1 MSDLSAQSAPD
12 FLINRPF
19 KWLGNPIAY
28 TICGPLATIAGSGTT
43 IAAPM
48 ILDPASF
55 ARFAL
60 LMSIF
65 QYVGD
70 LDLGLSRLMDRKLSG
85 SGAKRL
91 DDLRLFMIARSC
103 VAACVGAFVLVVSLG
118 TGTQTAVAGMGGVVF
133 MLACG
138 PLSFYRASSNIYAFT
153 VTALLI
159 QAGLS
164 LPRIT
169 GLLVGGVSGCVIT
182 MAAWFTMTAVV
193 SNAPF
198 VPIFDK
204 RQTIRLN
211 QILACLKESLPLCAF
226 SSLWL
231 LYLLSSRWFSWLIS
245 SPTDAGLFAF
255 GANQLSVG
263 VGLIALVASVYYPRH
278 LATRN
283 VAALRMQLL
292 LLLIVVTAGV
302 LGGTLFCR
310 FGLGLLFPHFRA
322 ASSATA
328 VILISGVPLCLCTWQ
343 MPIVIAL
350 SRRPWREGILLFSI
364 SLTSLF
370 VLMRIG
376 AQMGLVGQAWAS
388 IPPATATLGMVL
400 YLTVQTKLLLPDQ
413 AVHVWVGMIAAV
425 VACGGL
431 WYFLFV

>member
-12 FLINRPF
+12 FLIGRPF
-19 KWLGNPIAY
+19 KWLGNPFAY

-43 IAAPM
+43 IAAP
-48 ILDPASF
+48 IVLDPASF
-55 ARFAL
+55 AHFAL

-70 LDLGLSRLMDRKLSG
+70 LDLGLSRLMDRRMSG

-91 DDLRLFMIARSC
+91 EELRLFMIARSC
-103 VAACVGAFVLVVSLG
+103 VAACVSVLVLVVALG
-118 TGTQTAVAGMGGVVF
+118 SGVLTAVAGMAGVVF

-153 VTALLI
+153 TTALLI

-164 LPRIT
+164 LPRLT
-169 GLLVGGVSGCVIT
+169 GLLVGGVSGCVIA
-182 MAAWFTMTAVV
+182 MAAWFMMIAIV

-198 VPIFDK
+198 VGIF
-204 RQTIRLN
+204 RQRNTITIN
-211 QILACLKESLPLCAF
+211 QIRGCFKESLPLCAF

-231 LYLLSSRWFSWLIS
+231 LYLFSSRWFSWVIS
-245 SPTDAGLFAF
+245 SPIDAGLFAF
-255 GANQLSVG
+255 GTNLLSVG

-283 VAALRMQLL
+283 MAALRLQLL
-292 LLLIVVTAGV
+292 RLLIVVTAGV

-328 VILISGVPLCLCTWQ
+328 VILISGVPLCLCTWL
-343 MPIVIAL
+343 MPMVIAL
-350 SRRPWREGILLFSI
+350 SRRPWREGIFMFSI
-364 SLTSLF
+364 SLANLF
-370 VLMRIG
+370 LLMHIG
-376 AQMGLVGQAWAS
+376 AQTGVLGQAWAS
-388 IPPATATLGMVL
+388 IPPAIALLGMVL
-400 YLTVQTKLLLPDQ
+400 YLIVQTKLLAPNQ
-413 AVHVWVGMIAAV
+413 AVHAWSGMIIAV
-425 VACGGL
+425 AACGGL